1 MANACKQ
8 ALDLIRKCPPVRE
21 STRLKFTL
29 SSAGVSHSF
38 TGYGDG
44 WVAINGE
51 AQHAS
56 LLLLVEA
63 PPMPWVRD
71 FDALQ
76 AEDFSA
82 LLSWRPELVVFGSG
96 LSFRLPH
103 PRLTRA
109 LPEAGI
115 GFEAMDTRAACRT
128 FNVLAAEGRRVLAA
142 ILIP

>member
-1 MANACKQ
+1 MRSGPGTPYSVVLRLRTGVVLKVASTVESGGQTWYKISAN
-8 ALDLIRKCPPVRE
+8 
-21 STRLKFTL
+21 
-29 SSAGVSHSF
+29 
-38 TGYGDG
+38 
-44 WVAINGE
+44 
-51 AQHAS
+51 
-56 LLLLVEA
+56 
-63 PPMPWVRD
+63 
-71 FDALQ
+71 
-76 AEDFSA
+76 EDFSA